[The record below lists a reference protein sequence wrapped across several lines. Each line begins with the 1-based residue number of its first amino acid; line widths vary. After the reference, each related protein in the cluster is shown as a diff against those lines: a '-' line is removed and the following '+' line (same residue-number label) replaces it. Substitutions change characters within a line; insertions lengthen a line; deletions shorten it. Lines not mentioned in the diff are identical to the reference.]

1 MPDLDHDRIRT
12 LARRFRVKPGS
23 HVRLERDHEPDDT
36 AGLREGDAEE
46 LLRDGV
52 ELLSEYQAR
61 LAAQDRVALLVII
74 QAIDAAGKDGT
85 IRHVMSG
92 VNPQGVQVTSFK
104 VPSTEELDH
113 DFLWRTAKALP
124 PRGTIGI
131 FNRSY
136 YEELLV
142 VRVHPEI
149 LAGERLPPEL
159 VDEGIWDRRFRHIN
173 HWEAYL
179 ADQGTR
185 IVKLFL
191 NVSKAEQKER
201 FLARIDEPD
210 RNWKFSAGDV
220 RERAHWGAYQDAYA
234 DVLSQT
240 STDDAPWFVIPA
252 DNKWFARVAAA
263 AVIAD
268 ALIDIDPQYPELTP
282 EELAEL
288 QVAKTELLAEDDEI
302 TTPAKTRAGA
312 DDAAAAPPASG
323 PTKASKD
330 GKKGK
335 GGKGGKGTRSGG
347 STKGG

>member
-1 MPDLDHDRIRT
+1 GDDVGLRRAAGVPAMPDLDHDRIRT

-23 HVRLERDHEPDDT
+23 HVRLERDHDPDDT

-142 VRVHPEI
+142 V
-149 LAGERLPPEL
+149 
-159 VDEGIWDRRFRHIN
+159 
-173 HWEAYL
+173 
-179 ADQGTR
+179 
-185 IVKLFL
+185 
-191 NVSKAEQKER
+191 
-201 FLARIDEPD
+201 
-210 RNWKFSAGDV
+210 
-220 RERAHWGAYQDAYA
+220 
-234 DVLSQT
+234 
-240 STDDAPWFVIPA
+240 
-252 DNKWFARVAAA
+252 
-263 AVIAD
+263 
-268 ALIDIDPQYPELTP
+268 
-282 EELAEL
+282 
-288 QVAKTELLAEDDEI
+288 
-302 TTPAKTRAGA
+302 
-312 DDAAAAPPASG
+312 
-323 PTKASKD
+323 
-330 GKKGK
+330 
-335 GGKGGKGTRSGG
+335 
-347 STKGG
+347 

>member
-23 HVRLERDHEPDDT
+23 HVRLERDHDPDDT

-61 LAAQDRVALLVII
+61 LAA
-74 QAIDAAGKDGT
+74 
-85 IRHVMSG
+85 
-92 VNPQGVQVTSFK
+92 
-104 VPSTEELDH
+104 
-113 DFLWRTAKALP
+113 
-124 PRGTIGI
+124 
-131 FNRSY
+131 
-136 YEELLV
+136 
-142 VRVHPEI
+142 
-149 LAGERLPPEL
+149 
-159 VDEGIWDRRFRHIN
+159 
-173 HWEAYL
+173 
-179 ADQGTR
+179 QGTR

-220 RERAHWGAYQDAYA
+220 RERAHWDAYQDAYA

-268 ALIDIDPQYPELTP
+268 ALIDIDPRYPKLTP
-282 EELAEL
+282 EEVAEL
-288 QVAKTELLAEDDEI
+288 QVARTELLSEDDEI